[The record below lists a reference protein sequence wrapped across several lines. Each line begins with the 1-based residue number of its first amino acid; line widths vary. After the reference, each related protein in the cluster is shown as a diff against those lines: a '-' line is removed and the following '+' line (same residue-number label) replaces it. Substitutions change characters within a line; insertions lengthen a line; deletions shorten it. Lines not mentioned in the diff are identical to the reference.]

1 MAADELM
8 TIGQFAN
15 LSGLSIHALRHYDDV
30 GLLAPARIDPAS
42 GYRRYRRDQLGR
54 ARLIRALRWT
64 DLPIEE
70 IRQVIDDGES
80 QRARDIFAAHR
91 RRLERRRDLLSTQIG
106 DTDRFQ
112 RKGTAMPAPLTGTR
126 PAQIKIAVDDVA
138 TSRAFYQDA
147 FGMRYEVVRRTD
159 AEDYSSFTFGE
170 YGRDGF
176 FLLVLVEDAD
186 RLDRP
191 GPSTFGLLVDEL
203 DAAHARALSA
213 GGTEAVAPR
222 DAQGMPRNSAV
233 KDPSGNWIW
242 LYQG

>member
-1 MAADELM
+1 VADDELM

-30 GLLAPARIDPAS
+30 GLLAPAQIDPAS
-42 GYRRYRRDQLGR
+42 GYRRYRRDQLSA

-70 IRQVIDDGES
+70 IRHVIDDEES
-80 QRARDIFAAHR
+80 QRARDVLAAHR
-91 RRLERRRDLLSTQIG
+91 RRLERRRDLLTAQIG
-106 DTDRFQ
+106 DVNRFQ
-112 RKGTAMPAPLTGTR
+112 LKGTAMPAPLTGTR

-147 FGMRYEVVRRTD
+147 FGMRYDVIRRTED
-159 AEDYSSFTFGE
+159 EDYSSFMFGE
-170 YGRDGF
+170 YGQDGF
-176 FLLVLVEDAD
+176 FLLVLVDDAD

-191 GPSTFGLLVDEL
+191 GPSTFGLLVDDL
-203 DAAHARALSA
+203 ATTHARALAA
-213 GGTEAVAPR
+213 GGTELVAPR

>member
-1 MAADELM
+1 MADDELM

-15 LSGLSIHALRHYDDV
+15 LSGLSVHALRHYDEV
-30 GLLAPARIDPAS
+30 GLLDPAHIDPAS

-54 ARLIRALRWT
+54 ARLIRALRWVE
-64 DLPIEE
+64 LPIEE
-70 IRQVIDDGES
+70 IRQVVDDRQS
-80 QRARDIFAAHR
+80 QHTRDVLAAHR
-91 RRLERRRDLLSTQIG
+91 RRLERRRDLLSAQIG
-106 DTDRFQ
+106 DVNRFQ

-126 PAQIKIAVDDVA
+126 PAQIKIAVDDLA

-147 FGMRYEVVRRTD
+147 FAMRYEVIRRT
-159 AEDYSSFTFGE
+159 EEQDYSSFMFGD
-170 YGRDGF
+170 YGQEGF
-176 FLLVLVEDAD
+176 FLLVLVDDAE

-191 GPSTFGLLVDEL
+191 GPSTFGLLVDDL
-203 DAAHARALSA
+203 TAAHARALAA
-213 GGTEAVAPR
+213 GGTELVAPR